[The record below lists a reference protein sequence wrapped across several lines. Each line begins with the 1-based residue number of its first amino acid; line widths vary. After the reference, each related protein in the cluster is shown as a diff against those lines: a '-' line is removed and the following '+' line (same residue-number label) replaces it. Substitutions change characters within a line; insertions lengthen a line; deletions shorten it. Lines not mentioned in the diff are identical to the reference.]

1 LIPDRPYAQSRLE
14 EGYEDDPEGF
24 PEAFGGGDAVFGFP
38 EPSIKQQL
46 RCRRIPLEQ
55 GDEGFTVAPAVVMP
69 SMSGRTDEGEKA
81 LVLMRF
87 QVPCWAI
94 AEVCGRDPMDGY
106 RVEQGLGRFRVVGS
120 TVKRADRLPPDGVAD
135 AQHSGLNGQR
145 V

>member
-1 LIPDRPYAQSRLE
+1 MIPDRPYAQSRLE
-14 EGYEDDPEGF
+14 ERYEDDPEGF

-55 GDEGFTVAPAVVMP
+55 GDEGFTAAPAVVMP
-69 SMSGRTDEGEKA
+69 SRSGRTDEGEKA
-81 LVLMRF
+81 LFLMRF
-87 QVPCWAI
+87 QVRCWAI
-94 AEVCGRDPMDGY
+94 AEVCGRDPREGD

-135 AQHSGLNGQR
+135 DKPGKPGLNP
-145 V
+145 